1 MELYFATQNQGKVT
15 EADQI
20 LRQFG
25 IRVLPV
31 PFNFRESTAGTTASI
46 AQQKLAQIKEQGYQR
61 VMVEDSG
68 IYFAAYQHF
77 PGVLSKRVFQGI
89 GYAGLERLLQGVSRQ
104 AWFEG
109 SVAVHWHGHEGVF
122 SATMSGQM
130 IDPFPH
136 NPQPEPGHPFDPLFV
151 VTGETIPFQQLS
163 IEKRLHYSYRR
174 MALLKMVQW
183 IHRLKS

>member
-1 MELYFATQNQGKVT
+1 MELYFATQNEGKFV
-15 EADQI
+15 EAEQI
-20 LRQFG
+20 LHKFG

-31 PFNFRESTAGTTASI
+31 SFSFQEPTSGTTASI

-68 IYFAAYQHF
+68 IYFAAYQRF

-89 GYAGLERLLQGVSRQ
+89 GYEGLERLLQGVSRQ

-109 SVAVHWHGHEGVF
+109 SVAVYWHGHENVF
-122 SATMSGQM
+122 SATMSGQ
-130 IDPFPH
+130 IVHPFPS

-151 VTGETIPFQQLS
+151 VSGETIPFQQLS
-163 IEKRLHYSYRR
+163 LEKRMHYSYRR
-174 MALLKMVQW
+174 LALLKMVEW
-183 IHRLKS
+183 INRLES